1 MYVGYTY
8 KEKNEIMLFVFR
20 QILLTLNSF
29 VVFECRCE
37 AKQILLY
44 F

>member
-1 MYVGYTY
+1 MCVCYTY

-20 QILLTLNSF
+20 QILLTF